1 MGVTAGIQMCVCVC
15 LCVCVCVCAC
25 VCLCVCVCVCRYTKL
40 LAPGLDVVN
49 DERIRDSVTK
59 LAKQPLDEGLVIDV
73 DARE

>member
-1 MGVTAGIQMCVCVC
+1 MCRCRKLLAPGLDVVNDELTM
-15 LCVCVCVCAC
+15 LCVCVRA
-25 VCLCVCVCVCRYTKL
+25 CVCVCRYTKL

-59 LAKQPLDEGLVIDV
+59 LARQPLDEDV

>member
-1 MGVTAGIQMCVCVC
+1 M
-15 LCVCVCVCAC
+15 
-25 VCLCVCVCVCRYTKL
+25 CVCRYTKL